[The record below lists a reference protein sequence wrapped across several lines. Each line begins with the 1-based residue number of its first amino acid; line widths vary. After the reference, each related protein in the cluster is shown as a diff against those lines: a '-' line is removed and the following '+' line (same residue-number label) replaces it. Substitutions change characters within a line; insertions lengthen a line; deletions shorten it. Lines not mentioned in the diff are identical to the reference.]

1 MARKGLFYLTYSN
14 FEYIIIYQQQ
24 RITMSEVMKTEKI
37 KKEIPTKEYTASEKA
52 KILDKLITARVG
64 LLLRHPFFGNLATRM
79 KLIDASDW
87 CPTLATDG
95 RNFYYNNDFVYK
107 LKPKEAEFGF
117 AHEVLH
123 NVFDHMGRRDHRDPV
138 ISNIAADYA
147 ANQILK
153 DEGIGEVPSWI
164 KIYQDNKYRGQSYE
178 QIYEELESKATK
190 IDLSTLGEL
199 LDEHLDGEGD
209 DDSKDGDNEGNGK
222 GPPRLTADEK
232 KKIRD
237 EIKEAMVAAAQAAG
251 AGRVPAGVQRLIQTF
266 TEPKMDWRQML
277 RMNIQSIIKSNFSFS
292 RPNRKSQHCGAV
304 LPGLMNEETIDV
316 AVAIDMSG
324 SISDKMAND
333 FISEVKGIM
342 DEYVD
347 FKLDLWCFD
356 TEVYGYQQFTSDNA
370 DEIMEYKCKGGGG
383 TDFDVNY
390 SFMKDNDINPKRF
403 IMFTDGYPCG
413 SWGDE
418 DYCESLFIVHGND
431 KIISPFGQTA
441 HYK

>member
-1 MARKGLFYLTYSN
+1 MT
-14 FEYIIIYQQQ
+14 
-24 RITMSEVMKTEKI
+24 VMKAEKI
-37 KKEIPTKEYTASEKA
+37 KKPTKNREFNSAEKS

-87 CPTLATDG
+87 CATLATDG
-95 RNFYYNNDFVYK
+95 RNFYYNNEFVDK

-123 NVFDHMGRRDHRDPV
+123 NVFDHMGRRDHRDPQL
-138 ISNIAADYA
+138 SNIAADYA
-147 ANQILK
+147 TNQILK
-153 DEGIGEVPSWI
+153 DERIGEVPSFI
-164 KIYQDNKYRGQSYE
+164 KIFQDDKYRGKSYE
-178 QIYEELESKATK
+178 EIYDELYSKAEK
-190 IDLSTLGEL
+190 IDISKLGEL

-209 DDSKDGDNEGNGK
+209 GEDGAGEDGDIDGSGK
-222 GPPRLTADEK
+222 GRPRYTEAEK
-232 KKIRD
+232 KQIRD
-237 EIKEAMVAAAQAAG
+237 EIKEAMVAAAQSAG
-251 AGRVPAGVQRLIQTF
+251 AGRVPAGVARMINDF

-277 RMNIQSIIKSNFSFS
+277 RMNIQSIVKSNFSFS
-292 RPNRKSQHCGAV
+292 RPNRKSQHCGAI

-316 AVAIDMSG
+316 SVAIDMSG
-324 SISDKMAND
+324 SISDKMAKD
-333 FISEVKGIM
+333 FLSEVKGIM
-342 DEYVD
+342 DEYTD

-356 TEVYGYQQFTSDNA
+356 TQVYNYARFTGDTA
-370 DEIMEYKCKGGGG
+370 DEIMEYECKGGGG

-390 SFMKDNDINPKRF
+390 DFMKEEGIEPKRF

-418 DYCESLFIVHGND
+418 NYCESLFIVHGND
-431 KIISPFGQTA
+431 SIISPFGQTA